1 MARYEAS
8 LHAPLGIE
16 EVFAYLSDFSTTK
29 EWDPGVAEAVPLQEG
44 EVRVGS
50 EFRLT
55 ATFLGRTVPLTYE
68 VVECHPP
75 LVVGFRGEN
84 ATAISRDRIV
94 LEPAG
99 EGTRISYRAELK
111 LKGLARVADP
121 LLAIAFN
128 RTGDRALASLSET
141 LGARA
146 AERAVQWG

>member
-1 MARYEAS
+1 MARYHAS
-8 LHAPLGIE
+8 LHVPLGCE
-16 EVFAYLSDFSTTK
+16 EVFAYLSDFSTTR
-29 EWDPGVAEAVPLQEG
+29 EWDPGVAEAVRLDEG

-68 VVECHPP
+68 VIECHAP

-84 ATAISRDRIV
+84 ATVISRDRIA

-99 EGTRISYRAELK
+99 DGTRIAYQAELT
-111 LKGLARVADP
+111 LKGLLRLADP

-128 RTGDRALASLSET
+128 RTGDRALAGLTET

-146 AERAVQWG
+146 AEHAVQPG